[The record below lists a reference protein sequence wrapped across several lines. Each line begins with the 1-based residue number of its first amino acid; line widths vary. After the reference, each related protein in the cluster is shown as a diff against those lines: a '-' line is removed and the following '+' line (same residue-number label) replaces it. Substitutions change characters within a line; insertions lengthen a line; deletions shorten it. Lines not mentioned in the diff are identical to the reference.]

1 MLSRG
6 NNMVKWLFDRTLSLL
21 AIVVLLPI
29 LLLVAI
35 VILVANGA
43 PVMYVQE
50 RIGQDGKPFKL
61 IKFRTMHGDEK
72 SPIAAS
78 ELNRITRVGR
88 WLRRTKID
96 ELPELLNIFVGD
108 MSFVGPRPDV
118 AGYADKLEG
127 DNNAGVRLE
136 HILAFG
142 VADAADDFA
151 HSALHVDITVAGHLA
166 ADHHKAG
173 GDEGL
178 DGHVALRV
186 VAEELIEETIGN
198 LVGHFV
204 GMAFGNGFG
213 CEEIAHAFT
222 FLWRNIEK
230 QRWGCVNVCRL

>member
-35 VILVANGA
+35 IILVANGA

-127 DNNAGVRLE
+127 TDRRMLTMKPGLTGVASLKYRNEEDLLAAQSNPQEYNDKVIWPDKVRLNLLYME
-136 HILAFG
+136 RQSLWLDVKVLICT
-142 VADAADDFA
+142 
-151 HSALHVDITVAGHLA
+151 ALGKTV
-166 ADHHKAG
+166 K
-173 GDEGL
+173 
-178 DGHVALRV
+178 
-186 VAEELIEETIGN
+186 
-198 LVGHFV
+198 
-204 GMAFGNGFG
+204 GF
-213 CEEIAHAFT
+213 E
-222 FLWRNIEK
+222 
-230 QRWGCVNVCRL
+230 

>member
-35 VILVANGA
+35 VIFVANGA

-127 DNNAGVRLE
+127 NDRRMLTMKPGLTGVASLKYRNEEDLLAAQPNPQEYNDKVIWPDKVRLNLLYME
-136 HILAFG
+136 RQSLWLDVKVLICT
-142 VADAADDFA
+142 
-151 HSALHVDITVAGHLA
+151 ALGKTV
-166 ADHHKAG
+166 K
-173 GDEGL
+173 
-178 DGHVALRV
+178 
-186 VAEELIEETIGN
+186 
-198 LVGHFV
+198 
-204 GMAFGNGFG
+204 GF
-213 CEEIAHAFT
+213 E
-222 FLWRNIEK
+222 
-230 QRWGCVNVCRL
+230 

>member
-127 DNNAGVRLE
+127 TDRRMLTMKPGLTGVASLKYRNEEDLLAAQSNPQEYNDKVIWPDKVRLNLLYME
-136 HILAFG
+136 RQSLWLDVKVLICT
-142 VADAADDFA
+142 
-151 HSALHVDITVAGHLA
+151 ALGKTV
-166 ADHHKAG
+166 K
-173 GDEGL
+173 
-178 DGHVALRV
+178 
-186 VAEELIEETIGN
+186 
-198 LVGHFV
+198 
-204 GMAFGNGFG
+204 GF
-213 CEEIAHAFT
+213 E
-222 FLWRNIEK
+222 
-230 QRWGCVNVCRL
+230 

>member
-127 DNNAGVRLE
+127 ADRRMLTMKPGLTGVASLKYRNEEDLLAAQPNPQEYNDKVIWPDKVRLNLLYME
-136 HILAFG
+136 RQSLWLDVKVLICT
-142 VADAADDFA
+142 
-151 HSALHVDITVAGHLA
+151 ALGKTV
-166 ADHHKAG
+166 K
-173 GDEGL
+173 
-178 DGHVALRV
+178 
-186 VAEELIEETIGN
+186 
-198 LVGHFV
+198 
-204 GMAFGNGFG
+204 GF
-213 CEEIAHAFT
+213 E
-222 FLWRNIEK
+222 
-230 QRWGCVNVCRL
+230 